1 MESKVL
7 LKGQYFHYKRSNK
20 MDDLELKKSVESEL
34 NFEPSINAAEIGVA
48 VRDGVV
54 TLSGRIPS
62 YWEKIAA
69 ERAAARVSG
78 VKAVANELEVRLP
91 GSSERTDE
99 DIARAA
105 LDSLKWSVLV
115 PQDKIKVKVSK
126 GWITLEGKVDW
137 QYQKSAAE
145 KAVRKLYGVVGVSNL
160 IEVKPQVSKAE
171 VKSSIEAALKRLAEV
186 DASRIRVET
195 EDGKVVLSGSV
206 RSWFEREEAERAAWA
221 APGVRAVEDRIA
233 IAA

>member
-1 MESKVL
+1 
-7 LKGQYFHYKRSNK
+7 

-48 VRDGVV
+48 VKGGIV
-54 TLSGRIPS
+54 TLSGRVPS

-105 LDSLKWSVLV
+105 VDTLRWTVLV

-126 GWITLEGKVDW
+126 GWVTLEGTVDW

-145 KAVRKLYGVVGVSNL
+145 KAVRKLVGVVGVSNL
-160 IEVKPQVSKAE
+160 VEVKPAVSKAE

-186 DASRIRVET
+186 DANRIRVET
-195 EDGKVVLSGSV
+195 EDGRVILSGSV

-221 APGVRAVEDRIA
+221 APGVRYVEDHIA

>member
-1 MESKVL
+1 
-7 LKGQYFHYKRSNK
+7 

-48 VRDGVV
+48 VKGGIV
-54 TLSGRIPS
+54 TLSGRVPS

-105 LDSLKWSVLV
+105 VDTLRWTVLV

-126 GWITLEGKVDW
+126 GWVTLEGTVDW

-145 KAVRKLYGVVGVSNL
+145 KAVRKLVGVVGVSNL
-160 IEVKPQVSKAE
+160 IEVKPAVSKAE

-186 DASRIRVET
+186 DANRIRVET
-195 EDGKVVLSGSV
+195 EDGRVILSGSV

-221 APGVRAVEDRIA
+221 APGVRSVEDHIA

>member
-1 MESKVL
+1 
-7 LKGQYFHYKRSNK
+7 

-48 VRDGVV
+48 AKNGVI
-54 TLSGRIPS
+54 TLSGRVPS

-99 DIARAA
+99 DIAQAA
-105 LDSLKWSVLV
+105 VDSLTWSVLV
-115 PQDKIKVKVSK
+115 PQDRIKVKVSK
-126 GWITLEGKVDW
+126 GWVTLEGKVDW

-160 IEVKPQVSKAE
+160 IEVKPAVSKAE

-186 DASRIRVET
+186 DANRIRVDT

-221 APGVRAVEDRIA
+221 APGVRSVEDRIA

>member
-7 LKGQYFHYKRSNK
+7 LKGQYFHHKRSNK

>member
-1 MESKVL
+1 
-7 LKGQYFHYKRSNK
+7 
-20 MDDLELKKSVESEL
+20 LKKSVESEL
-34 NFEPSINAAEIGVA
+34 KFEPSINAAEIGVA
-48 VRDGVV
+48 VKGGIV
-54 TLSGRIPS
+54 TLNGRVPS

-105 LDSLKWSVLV
+105 VDTLRWTVLV

-126 GWITLEGKVDW
+126 GWVTLEGTVDW

-145 KAVRKLYGVVGVSNL
+145 KAVRKLVGVVGVSNL
-160 IEVKPQVSKAE
+160 IEVKPAVSKAE

-186 DASRIRVET
+186 DANRIRVET
-195 EDGKVVLSGSV
+195 EDGRVILSGSV

-221 APGVRAVEDRIA
+221 APGVRSVEDHIA